1 MTIFEPMMIRSNVFL
16 LLGSNIGNKK
26 TQLENAIQLIRK
38 LCGTVKRVSSTYQT
52 EPWKVEG
59 QEDYLN
65 VAIELETTH
74 TPDTLL
80 KQIKQIEKAL
90 GRQSREKWAPR
101 EIDIDIL
108 FFGRKVIKQK
118 ELQIPHPHMHERNFA
133 ILPMMELS
141 PDFVHPTLNMSMEDL
156 YEKSTDQNEVIILD
170 N

>member
-1 MTIFEPMMIRSNVFL
+1 MMTRAKVFL

-26 TQLENAIQLIRK
+26 KQLEEAMQLIRK
-38 LCGTVKRVSSTYQT
+38 QCGPIKRSSSFYET

-59 QEDYLN
+59 QDNYYNIAVE
-65 VAIELETTH
+65 IETTQ
-74 TPDTLL
+74 TPDSLL
-80 KQIKQIEKAL
+80 KQIKSIEKEM
-90 GRQSREKWAPR
+90 GRVSRDKWAPR

-133 ILPMMELS
+133 ILPMMEIA
-141 PDFVHPTLNMSMEDL
+141 PDFTHPTLNSSMEEL
-156 YEKSTDQNEVIILD
+156 YEKSTDNCEVVLLD

>member
-1 MTIFEPMMIRSNVFL
+1 MTRTKVFL

-26 TQLENAIQLIRK
+26 KHLDDAIQLIRK
-38 LCGTVKRVSSTYQT
+38 QCGPVKRCSSVYET
-52 EPWKVEG
+52 EPWKVED
-59 QEDYLN
+59 QELYYN
-65 VAIELETTH
+65 MAVEIETTL

-80 KQIKQIEKAL
+80 KQIKSIEKEM
-90 GRQSREKWAPR
+90 GRVSREKWAPR

-133 ILPMMELS
+133 ILPMMEIA
-141 PDFVHPTLNMSMEDL
+141 PDFTHPTLNLSMEEL
-156 YEKSTDQNEVIILD
+156 YEKSTDNCEVVLLE